1 MVLLCSVVFF
11 FFFFKQKTAFEMRIS
26 DWSSDVCSSD
36 LNSNVQSFRAEMA
49 GKTVLET
56 KASSD
61 ARSGSGETAATIV
74 RGTAPA
80 DDADVEQRLTS
91 VAEMA
96 EAQAKVA
103 ALLAEL
109 HAVRDAAAFDAAAVE
124 RSEEHTTELQSL
136 LPNSYA
142 VYWFKNKK

>member
-1 MVLLCSVVFF
+1 
-11 FFFFKQKTAFEMRIS
+11 
-26 DWSSDVCSSD
+26 
-36 LNSNVQSFRAEMA
+36 MA

-109 HAVRDAAAFDAAAVE
+109 HAVRDAAAFDADAVE
-124 RSEEHTTELQSL
+124 TQRSEERRVGKECVSTCSSRWSPYHSKKKVTEKRKVTR
-136 LPNSYA
+136 YC
-142 VYWFKNKK
+142 

>member
-1 MVLLCSVVFF
+1 MNDFL
-11 FFFFKQKTAFEMRIS
+11 AH
-26 DWSSDVCSSD
+26 
-36 LNSNVQSFRAEMA
+36 NSNVQSFRAEMA

-61 ARSGSGETAATIV
+61 ARSVSGETAATIV

-91 VAEMA
+91 VAEMD

-109 HAVRDAAAFDAAAVE
+109 HAVRDAAAFHVDAVE
-124 RSEEHTTELQSL
+124 MQMSAL
-136 LPNSYA
+136 LTRQTIIVPLPTANRVA
-142 VYWFKNKK
+142 VQQTNENTKKKNTPAA